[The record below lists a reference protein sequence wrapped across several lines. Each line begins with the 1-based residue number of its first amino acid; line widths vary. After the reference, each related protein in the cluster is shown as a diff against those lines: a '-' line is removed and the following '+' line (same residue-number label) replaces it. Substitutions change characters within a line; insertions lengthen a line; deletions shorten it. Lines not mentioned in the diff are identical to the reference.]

1 MSEKGDLVPIDT
13 LNPDFAFEKL
23 VTELNSNLT
32 NSKQFNVL
40 KDHLNHSTLRKTLEK
55 SPKILVLYCH
65 GDQKDNFAHLNFEN
79 KQKPSL
85 VHKYEQ

>member
-23 VTELNSNLT
+23 VTELNSN
-32 NSKQFNVL
+32 SKQFNVL
-40 KDHLNHSTLRKTLEK
+40 KSHLNHSTLRKTLDLK
-55 SPKILVLYCH
+55 PKILVLYCH

-85 VHKYEQ
+85 VHKYDQ